1 VFADARGQIRETYLL
16 GADLADPVVSPAKYY
31 GKPGDFPPLLILTGG
46 LDTLRHDMRA
56 FADGVGAD
64 GGGVTYHE
72 FARADHGFNHF
83 KPVETARTA
92 VTMIGD
98 HLRVAY
104 AVARR

>member
-1 VFADARGQIRETYLL
+1 MLRMIRETYLL
-16 GADLADPVVSPAKYY
+16 GADLADPVVSPAKY
-31 GKPGDFPPLLILTGG
+31 GKPGVFPPLLILTGG

-56 FADGVGAD
+56 FAERVGAD
-64 GGGVTYHE
+64 GGEVTYHE
-72 FARADHGFNHF
+72 FAGADHGFTHC

-92 VTMIGD
+92 ITMIGD